1 MTLLKLWKRT
11 EAVLFDFDGVLA
23 DSEPFYRSSWNQ
35 VLVQFGHSVSEKD
48 YWKYWAYLGQG
59 LKGEM
64 ERTGLVIDNTSQSQA
79 RAQQKE
85 IYSRFC
91 LSGSI
96 PLFSGAAEAV
106 SMACKLKKC
115 AIASNTESSLVRAIA
130 STEMKTLPPVVGGEG
145 LRSKPAPDIFLRA
158 AEVLEVKPEKCLVI
172 EDALKGVKA
181 AQSAGMPVI
190 LVRNGYNDK
199 FESSGI
205 SMEIRSINTL
215 NNFMKER
222 LNAR

>member
-1 MTLLKLWKRT
+1 MTLLNLWKRT
-11 EAVLFDFDGVLA
+11 DAVLFDFDGVLA

-35 VLVQFGHSVSEKD
+35 VLAQFGHSVSEKD

-64 ERTGLVIDNTSQSQA
+64 ERTGLVIDNISQA
-79 RAQQKE
+79 RYRQKE

-115 AIASNTESSLVRAIA
+115 AIASNTESSLVRDIV
-130 STEMKTLPPVVGGEG
+130 STEMKAVPPVVGGEG

-190 LVRNGYNDK
+190 LVRNGYNDC
-199 FESSGI
+199 FEAPDISLEINGI
-205 SMEIRSINTL
+205 DTLRFFMEE
-215 NNFMKER
+215 M